1 MPIAYE
7 PWAIDNDKVNLWGV
21 KIKEGKFDGAI
32 VSINEFKLADDES
45 GEATLDFNFIQ
56 KPENLTTEEL
66 DSQDFTNV
74 MSEIINDVIRKAIL
88 DYENELGSNNS
99 SESA

>member
-1 MPIAYE
+1 
-7 PWAIDNDKVNLWGV
+7 
-21 KIKEGKFDGAI
+21 
-32 VSINEFKLADDES
+32 
-45 GEATLDFNFIQ
+45 
-56 KPENLTTEEL
+56 
-66 DSQDFTNV
+66 